1 MRILKQI
8 SSIMQHSISLLIR
21 SIDQTQLSDLLL
33 PFLHLFLVNPEDK
46 FQSGK
51 NTNTFRP
58 LVRESPSLF
67 FWNSHNQS
75 LLIFITDLLE
85 HCFPRLKQLRYLRKI
100 PNITRNSTNQN
111 RRSRRFETLYHLSE
125 AVNLFKDVTDRKLH
139 LFRSCNFRLEFFP
152 LCHLWVWDCSISFL
166 ATLIINQISNTN
178 LLTKYKAERE

>member
-1 MRILKQI
+1 MNTCLVRLPSRINMRILKHI

-51 NTNTFRP
+51 NTNTFRS

-67 FWNSHNQS
+67 VWNSHNQS

-111 RRSRRFETLYHLSE
+111 RRSRRFETLTISVKRSIFSRMWLIESSTSSDPATFVSNSSLCAVSE
-125 AVNLFKDVTDRKLH
+125 SEIAP
-139 LFRSCNFRLEFFP
+139 SPSWRL
-152 LCHLWVWDCSISFL
+152 W
-166 ATLIINQISNTN
+166 
-178 LLTKYKAERE
+178 